1 MTRNR
6 DAAGRRWV
14 PPMVKLGLRSL
25 DVFGALWGL
34 LLSLPIFLLVPL
46 LIKLDS
52 PGPVFY
58 RQLRTGINRRR
69 RAASVAAS
77 PAEQRREE
85 LYGKPFHIYK
95 FRTMEEDAERR
106 SGAVWAIPDDPRI
119 TAVGRW
125 LRRLHLDEI
134 PQFWNVLRGDM
145 SLVGPRPER
154 PEIIRRLV
162 AAVPEY
168 QNRLE
173 VKPGITGPAQ
183 ICLGYDNNI
192 DDVRRKTQLD
202 LLYISNRTL
211 RLQLRLLALTL
222 VKIFSSAAALDAKF
236 IAPHLPK
243 ESRAG

>member
-6 DAAGRRWV
+6 AAGCRWV
-14 PPMVKLGLRSL
+14 QPLVKLGLRSL
-25 DVFGALWGL
+25 DVFGALLGL

-77 PAEQRREE
+77 PVEQRHEE

-106 SGAVWAIPDDPRI
+106 SGAVWAIQDDPRI

-202 LLYISNRTL
+202 LLYISHRTL

-222 VKIFSSAAALDAKF
+222 VKIFSSAATLDAKF